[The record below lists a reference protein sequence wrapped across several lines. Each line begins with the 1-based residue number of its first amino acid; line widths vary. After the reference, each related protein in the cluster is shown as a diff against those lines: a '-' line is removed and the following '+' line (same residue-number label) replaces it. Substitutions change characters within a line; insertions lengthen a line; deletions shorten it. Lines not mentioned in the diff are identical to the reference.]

1 MSLFSTQSSSP
12 RPDNTSR
19 VWFITGASRG
29 LGRAL
34 ATYLLDHT
42 RDYVVATAR
51 KPEALEPLARRYPK
65 RTLPLPLDVEDP
77 SSITQAVKTA
87 LEHYGRVDILVNN
100 AGYGLVG
107 ALEEC
112 SSEEIQA
119 IFKTNVFG
127 LIETTRALLPHFRE
141 RRSGYII
148 NMSSVVGL
156 VATPGL
162 LAYNATKFAVE
173 GISESL
179 ALELADFGIKVSIVE
194 PGPFRTDFTGTS
206 LKQTTPLPPYQAS
219 LATQVR
225 EFIEKTHNT
234 QAGDPVEAARC
245 IFELSLLSS
254 PPLRLLLGNEAV
266 DRAYAKLHAHLDS
279 IQTYEPLSRSADFE
293 DPSDPSPHP
302 LAAFFKLT

>member
-1 MSLFSTQSSSP
+1 MPLSSTPSSP
-12 RPDNTSR
+12 PRLDSTSK
-19 VWFITGASRG
+19 VWFITGSSRG

-34 ATYLLDHT
+34 ATYILEHT

-51 KPEALEPLARRYPK
+51 KPERLANLSQRYPK
-65 RTLPLPLDVEDP
+65 RLLPLPLDVDDTA
-77 SSITQAVKTA
+77 SITQAVKAA

-141 RRSGYII
+141 RCAGYII

-162 LAYNATKFAVE
+162 FAYNATKFAVE

-179 ALELADFGIKVSIVE
+179 ALELESFGIKVSIVE
-194 PGPFRTDFTGTS
+194 PGPFRTDFTGSS
-206 LKQTTPLPPYQAS
+206 LKHTTPLPLYKDSPA
-219 LATQVR
+219 AQVR
-225 EFIEKTHNT
+225 DLIEKTHNT
-234 QAGDPVEAARC
+234 QAGDPIEAARC
-245 IFELSLLSS
+245 IFELSCLSS

-279 IQTYEPLSRSADFE
+279 IQACEPISRSADFE

-302 LAAFFKLT
+302 LASFFKLT

>member
-1 MSLFSTQSSSP
+1 MPFFSTPSSP
-12 RPDNTSR
+12 PKPDSTPR

-34 ATYLLDHT
+34 TTYILDHT

-65 RTLPLPLDVEDP
+65 RTLPLPLDVDDTP
-77 SSITQAVKTA
+77 TITQAVKTA
-87 LEHYGRVDILVNN
+87 LEHYGRVDIVVNN

-112 SSEEIQA
+112 SNEEIQA

-141 RRSGYII
+141 RGSGHII
-148 NMSSVVGL
+148 NISSIVGV

-179 ALELADFGIKVSIVE
+179 ALELESFGIKVSIVE
-194 PGPFRTDFTGTS
+194 PGPFRTDFTGPS
-206 LKQTTPLPPYQAS
+206 LKRATPLPPYQDNPT
-219 LATQVR
+219 TQVR

-234 QAGDPVEAARC
+234 QPGDPMAAARC
-245 IFELSLLSS
+245 IFELSLLSC

-266 DRAYAKLHAHLDS
+266 DRAYTKVHTHLDS
-279 IQTYEPLSRSADFE
+279 IQAYEPLSRSADFE
-293 DPSDPSPHP
+293 DSPDPSPHP

>member
-1 MSLFSTQSSSP
+1 MSSFFTHSP
-12 RPDNTSR
+12 PLPPPEKK
-19 VWFITGASRG
+19 VWFITGSSRG

-34 ATYLLDHT
+34 ATYILEHT

-51 KPEALEPLARRYPK
+51 KPETLEPLARLYPK
-65 RTLPLPLDVEDP
+65 RTLPLPLDVEDT
-77 SSITQAVKTA
+77 SSIIQAVKGA
-87 LEHYGRVDILVNN
+87 LNHYGRVDILVNN

-112 SSEEIQA
+112 SAEDIRS
-119 IFKTNVFG
+119 IFQTNVFG

-148 NMSSVVGL
+148 NMSSIVGL

-162 LAYNATKFAVE
+162 FAYNATKFAVE

-194 PGPFRTDFTGTS
+194 PGPFRTDFTGSS
-206 LKQTTPLPPYQAS
+206 LKQTTPLPPYKDSPA
-219 LATQVR
+219 AQVR
-225 EFIEKTHNT
+225 NLIEKTHNT
-234 QAGDPVEAARC
+234 QAGDPIEAARC
-245 IFELSLLSS
+245 IFELSCLSS

-279 IQTYEPLSRSADFE
+279 IQACEPISRSADFE
-293 DPSDPSPHP
+293 DPSPHP